1 MMFGLLDSRRALAI
15 AFGVRLLWLA
25 IFLAWSPW
33 ARVSDVGFYQH
44 LVEQTDAGHYPFLD
58 FWLEYPPVFPWLA
71 VGIHKLLGP
80 LATGGFVWAFA
91 LVMSAVEFGNL
102 GLVFVLARRAQG
114 AFLAQRA
121 SLLYALCPL
130 PVWYAL
136 GWFDPLAV
144 LTMLLSVLLLV
155 TGRAV
160 GAGVAVGVGVLVKV
174 SPGMLVLA
182 APLAL
187 GWRGAVRFGLAAVVA
202 VALLLSPFLLTRPD
216 LLDGLVGSLLTRP
229 PWETLPALALRI
241 YVPGILVPI
250 EDRYTAA
257 TAWQPTGAWAWIA
270 LIPQLA
276 MLLVALWAAWWL
288 TRVGRSDPWRVC
300 LLSALCISSFLLGGK
315 GFSPQFVVW
324 LLPWLAIMWPNRVG
338 ATYLALFTLHT
349 LLYYLFVLPTIDRY
363 VLHQVSVQ
371 QVASV
376 AWASVLVRTLLLV
389 VVVGH
394 LCRLVYRAGGSTLD
408 QRGRTSAGSSTMVGS
423 AVVSSV
429 PGAR

>member
-1 MMFGLLDSRRALAI
+1 MMFGLLDSRRALTL
-15 AFGVRLLWLA
+15 AFGMRLLWLA

-44 LVEQTDAGHYPFLD
+44 LVQQSDAGHYPFLD

-71 VGIHKLLGP
+71 VGIYKL
-80 LATGGFVWAFA
+80 AAGGFVWAFA
-91 LVMSAVEFGNL
+91 LVMSAVEFVNV
-102 GLVFVLARRAQG
+102 GLVYVLAGRAQGGLLARRAV
-114 AFLAQRA
+114 
-121 SLLYALCPL
+121 LLYALCPL
-130 PVWYAL
+130 PVWFAL
-136 GWFDPLAV
+136 GWFDALAV
-144 LTMLLSVLLLV
+144 LAMLVSVLLLV
-155 TGRAV
+155 NRRAV
-160 GAGVAVGVGVLVKV
+160 GAGAAVGAGILVKV

-187 GWRGAVRFGLAAVVA
+187 GWRGALRFGVAVVA
-202 VALLLSPFLLTRPD
+202 TLAVLLAPFLLTRPD
-216 LLDGLVGSLLTRP
+216 LLAGLIGSLLTRP

-257 TAWQPTGAWAWIA
+257 SGWQPTGPWAWIA
-270 LIPQLA
+270 LAPQLA
-276 MLLVALWAAWWL
+276 MLLVALWGAWWL
-288 TRVGRSDPWRVC
+288 TRSGRSDPWRVC
-300 LLSALCISSFLLGGK
+300 LLSALCICSFLLGGK

-338 ATYLALFTLHT
+338 AGYLALFTLHT
-349 LLYYLFVLPTIDRY
+349 LVYYLFVLPTIDRY
-363 VLHQVSVQ
+363 VLHEVPVV

-376 AWASVLVRTLLLV
+376 AWASVLVRTLLLLA
-389 VVVGH
+389 VVGH
-394 LCRLVYRAGGSTLD
+394 LCLLVYRAGRGGLSLD
-408 QRGRTSAGSSTMVGS
+408 QRGRTSAGSSTSVGS